1 MYTIRTVVKMTG
13 VPAHTIRA
21 WERRFALF
29 DPARSDTN
37 RRLYTEDEVEHLRL
51 LHAAIARGHTIG
63 QLSKLDVPRLREL
76 VQAPPAQLPSSATIL
91 DQCKR
96 AVLELAPE
104 ALEMSLRH
112 SLMESGAS
120 TMIEKT
126 VIPLVHWIGECW
138 RGGIVSI
145 SQEHMASAAIR
156 SVLHGMLA
164 SVPRAPAGPTIVLT
178 TLPGEEHE
186 LGLLIVGVIAT
197 TKGWNPILMGAN
209 MPVSEIAAAARATGA
224 RAIGLSLVNQTNDA
238 ELAGYLRQ
246 LRESI
251 GQRIAI
257 IVGGTEASAH
267 APTLNS
273 VGVLLARDLASTE
286 AALSAASRP

>member
-51 LHAAIARGHTIG
+51 LQAAIARGHTIG

-76 VQAPPAQLPSSATIL
+76 VQAPPAQLPSSATTL

-104 ALEMSLRH
+104 ALEIALRRA
-112 SLMESGAS
+112 LMESGANA
-120 TMIEKT
+120 MIEKT
-126 VIPLVHWIGECW
+126 IIPLVHWIGECW
-138 RGGIVSI
+138 REGLVSI

-156 SVLHGMLA
+156 SVLHSMLA
-164 SVPRAPAGPTIVLT
+164 SIPRASAGPTIVLT

-186 LGLLIVGVIAT
+186 LGLLIVGVIAAA
-197 TKGWNPILMGAN
+197 KGWNPIMMGAN

-224 RAIGLSLVNQTNDA
+224 RAIGLSLVNRTD
-238 ELAGYLRQ
+238 ESDLVGYLRQ

-251 GQRIAI
+251 GERLAVM
-257 IVGGTEASAH
+257 VGGTEASIH
-267 APTLNS
+267 AATLTAF
-273 VGVLLARDLASTE
+273 GVLIARDLASTE
-286 AALSAASRP
+286 AALSAATRL